1 MLKKILLK
9 ELISRI
15 KATNTNNLVHF
26 LLSCDYR
33 LQQQLYLLFHLRSA
47 QLYDTTSRPPL
58 NTNHNNNNTHYHTTT
73 TLTTMSQKIAVTGD
87 INGKLTEF
95 FKKLSALQ
103 SKQNFAFAIVAG
115 NLFAGNLSDS
125 DTASAEEAEDLT
137 KLIKGEIEVPVATY
151 FTVGKRPLP
160 DAVIEKLNSSDGE
173 LCPNLIAL
181 GRKGSVK
188 TSDGFKV
195 VAIGGSHCAG
205 DAPKDPYAAKYS
217 DKDALAAKGYNEAD
231 ILVTSE
237 WPAGIRDGSRIA
249 FDKSAQ
255 PPTSEDL
262 SELCTALKPRYHF
275 SSSDFFWEREPFFH
289 ASDPPRPITRFLS
302 LAPFGNTSKSK
313 WIYAFNLEPSAEPP
327 MQVPAEATASPFLM
341 SRKRKALDTQQDS
354 FNSMRFSNGHDS
366 RPRGGGN
373 KRRKAG
379 PPDPGQCYFCLSNPQ
394 CEAHMIGS
402 IATEAYLT
410 TAKGPLPTLATFPD
424 LGPAFPGHML
434 IIPVPHFATIASI
447 DDPTVR
453 TTVEAEMQ
461 KYRAS
466 LHAMLAA
473 RSKDDPSS
481 PARLGAVTWEISRN
495 SGVHTHWQFLP
506 VPAEHIAKG
515 LVEAAFA
522 VEAENSSY
530 PTKFATSAADIAAA
544 QDGDYFKVMIWSEA
558 LPQGKEMV
566 LPLDATFR
574 FDLQFGRRVM
584 GKLLGLQ
591 ERTHWKD
598 CGQSREE
605 EVRDSEAFKE
615 MFAPFDFN
623 LQG

>member
-1 MLKKILLK
+1 M
-9 ELISRI
+9 
-15 KATNTNNLVHF
+15 A
-26 LLSCDYR
+26 
-33 LQQQLYLLFHLRSA
+33 
-47 QLYDTTSRPPL
+47 
-58 NTNHNNNNTHYHTTT
+58 
-73 TLTTMSQKIAVTGD
+73 QKIAVTGD

-95 FKKLSALQ
+95 FEKLSALQ
-103 SKQNFAFAIVAG
+103 SKQNFAFAIIAG
-115 NLFAGNLSDS
+115 NLFAGNLFAGNLFAGNLFAGNLADS
-125 DTASAEEAEDLT
+125 DTASSEEAEDLA
-137 KLIKGEIEVPVATY
+137 KLINGEIEVPVATY

-160 DAVIEKLNSSDGE
+160 EAVIEKLNSNDGE

-195 VAIGGSHCAG
+195 VAVGGSHCEG
-205 DAPKDPYAAKYS
+205 DAPKELYGAKYS
-217 DKDALAAKGYNEAD
+217 DKDAHAAKGYNEAD

-237 WPAGIRDGSRIA
+237 WPAGIRDGSRVS
-249 FDKSAQ
+249 FDRSAQ
-255 PPTSEDL
+255 PPASEGL

-289 ASDPPRPITRFLS
+289 AADPPRPITRFLS
-302 LAPFGNTSKSK
+302 LAAFDNTHTPKSK
-313 WIYAFNLEPSAEPP
+313 WIYAFSLEPSAEPP
-327 MQVPAEATASPFLM
+327 MQLPADTTASPFLM

-373 KRRKAG
+373 KRRNAG
-379 PPDPGQCYFCLSNPQ
+379 PPDPGPGKCYFCLANSR

-402 IATEAYLT
+402 IGAESYLT

-424 LGPAFPGHML
+424 LGPAFPGHIL
-434 IIPVPHFATIASI
+434 IIPVPHSATIASI
-447 DDPTVR
+447 EDPTVR

-473 RSKDDPSS
+473 RSKPDPTS
-481 PARLGAVTWEISRN
+481 PAHLGAVTWEISRN
-495 SGVHTHWQFLP
+495 SGVHTHWQFIP

-515 LVEAAFA
+515 LVEAAFT

-544 QDGDYFKVMIWSEA
+544 QEGDYFKVMIWSEA
-558 LPQGKEMV
+558 LPLGKEMV

-605 EVRDSEAFKE
+605 EVKECEAFKE

>member
-1 MLKKILLK
+1 
-9 ELISRI
+9 
-15 KATNTNNLVHF
+15 
-26 LLSCDYR
+26 
-33 LQQQLYLLFHLRSA
+33 
-47 QLYDTTSRPPL
+47 
-58 NTNHNNNNTHYHTTT
+58 
-73 TLTTMSQKIAVTGD
+73 MSQKIVVTGD
-87 INGKLTEF
+87 INGKLSEF
-95 FKKLSALQ
+95 FAKLSALQ
-103 SKQNFAFAIVAG
+103 SKQKFAFAIIAG
-115 NLFAGNLSDS
+115 NLFAGNLSSDS
-125 DTASAEEAEDLT
+125 GTSSQEAEDLA
-137 KLIKGEIEVPVATY
+137 KLIRGDIQVPVATY

-160 DAVIEKLNSSDGE
+160 DAVIEKLNSNDGE

-195 VAIGGSHCAG
+195 VAVGGSHCAD
-205 DAPKDPYAAKYS
+205 DAPKELYGAKYS
-217 DKDALAAKGYNEAD
+217 DKDAHAAKGYNEAD

-237 WPAGIRDGSRIA
+237 WPADVRAGSRTS

-255 PPTSEDL
+255 PPTSEAL

-275 SSSDFFWEREPFFH
+275 SSSDLFFEREPFFH

-302 LAPFGNTSKSK
+302 LAPFGNASKSK
-313 WIYAFNLEPSAEPP
+313 WIYAFSLEPSAEPP
-327 MQVPAEATASPFLM
+327 MQLPADATASPFLN

-366 RPRGGGN
+366 RPRGGNN

-379 PPDPGQCYFCLSNPQ
+379 PPDPGQCYFCLSNAQ

-402 IATEAYLT
+402 IGTEAYLT

-424 LGPAFPGHML
+424 LGPAFPGHIL
-434 IIPVPHFATIASI
+434 IIPVSHSATIASI
-447 DDPTVR
+447 DDPAER
-453 TTVEAEMQ
+453 TSVEAEMQ

-473 RSKDDPSS
+473 RSKEDPNDPASR
-481 PARLGAVTWEISRN
+481 ARLGAVTWEISRN

-515 LVEAAFA
+515 LVEAAFT

-544 QDGDYFKVMIWSEA
+544 QEGDYFKVMIWSED
-558 LPQGKEMV
+558 LPLGKEMV

-598 CGQSREE
+598 CGQSKAE
-605 EVRDSEAFKE
+605 EVQECNAFKE
-615 MFAPFDFN
+615 IFAPFDFT
-623 LQG
+623 LQE